1 MLKVKLQLQHFV
13 ECVLFHLVTFVKN
26 AVAIICGI
34 RCSILTDYIFMLG
47 NNPTFLFQEL
57 RKGQTVRSQ
66 LDVYKRQVQEL
77 QMKSIDETKRADKA
91 EFETKRLQEKMA
103 SLQREKEVG
112 LSCTTVQL
120 NWDCAL
126 TDLTH

>member
-1 MLKVKLQLQHFV
+1 M
-13 ECVLFHLVTFVKN
+13 
-26 AVAIICGI
+26 
-34 RCSILTDYIFMLG
+34 
-47 NNPTFLFQEL
+47 
-57 RKGQTVRSQ
+57 RSQ

-112 LSCTTVQL
+112 S
-120 NWDCAL
+120 
-126 TDLTH
+126 